1 METYENKLILDAM
14 VYTQS
19 FADYVN
25 RTMVFVNDQLTHM
38 QLRNIISDRAIVL
51 YDSLPLQVDS
61 QNLRGI
67 IKILDDVATLIAE
80 DEYIYSYEVFEKVV
94 AKLLEVNKLNYDL
107 YEEDFDYIVNKR
119 LELRGIV

>member
-61 QNLRGI
+61 QNLRAI

>member
-38 QLRNIISDRAIVL
+38 QLRNIILDRATVL

-61 QNLRGI
+61 QNLRAI

-80 DEYIYSYEVFEKVV
+80 DEYVYSYEVFEKVV

-119 LELRGIV
+119 RELKELV

>member
-1 METYENKLILDAM
+1 METHENKLILDAM

-61 QNLRGI
+61 QNLRAI
-67 IKILDDVATLIAE
+67 IKILDDVATFIDE

-107 YEEDFDYIVNKR
+107 YEDDFNYIVEKR
-119 LELRGIV
+119 RELKGIV

>member
-25 RTMVFVNDQLTHM
+25 RTMVFVNDQLTHI

-61 QNLRGI
+61 QNLRAI

-80 DEYIYSYEVFEKVV
+80 DEYVYSYEVFEKVV

>member
-25 RTMVFVNDQLTHM
+25 RTMVFVNDQLTHI

-61 QNLRGI
+61 QNLRAI

>member
-1 METYENKLILDAM
+1 M

-25 RTMVFVNDQLTHM
+25 RTMVFVNDQLTHI

-61 QNLRGI
+61 QNLRAI

-80 DEYIYSYEVFEKVV
+80 DEYVYSYEVFEKVV